1 MRVEQL
7 ASLLLTAVLVGEGET
22 EITGIEVD
30 SRKAG
35 AGDLFICI
43 SGFKTDGHH
52 YAAGAV
58 ANGAA
63 AIVAERQLPDIPP
76 TVPQIIVKDSRHAL
90 AVIADYFY
98 GQPSRRLRLIGVTGT
113 NGKTTTTYL
122 IERILRD
129 AGYSPGVIGTVEMRY
144 GGQAL
149 PMSGTTPDALELQR
163 SLQAMTE
170 AGADYCVMEV
180 SSHALEQGRVKGC
193 RYRTAIFTNL
203 TQDHLDYH
211 ATMER
216 YAAVKE
222 LLFSR
227 LGNEFAAAPKDRL
240 FAVLNA
246 DDPVSQGYA
255 GATVAEVITYGVDRD
270 ADVRASNVRITAH
283 GTAFR
288 VDTFAGS
295 ADITLKMAG
304 KYNVYNALGAISA
317 ALIEGI
323 AIQQIKGSLEAL
335 PGVPGRVEA
344 VNAGQPFAVIVDYA
358 HTPDGLENVLKA
370 VKEFAVGRVIC
381 VFGCGGDR
389 DRTKRPLMGSI
400 SARYADYSLIT
411 SDNPRTEDP
420 LRILADVEAGLLQD
434 GVAKDRYELLA
445 DRRAAIQKAV
455 EMASRDDVVLIAG
468 KGHETYQDI
477 CGVKSDFDDREVAK
491 EAIRSLSL

>member
-7 ASLLLTAVLVGEGET
+7 ASLLLTAVLIGDGET
-22 EITGIEVD
+22 AIAGIETD
-30 SRKAG
+30 SRRVMP
-35 AGDLFICI
+35 GDLFICLR
-43 SGFKTDGHH
+43 GHRVDGHD
-52 YAAGAV
+52 YAAQAV
-58 ANGAA
+58 TDGAA
-63 AIVAERQLPDIPP
+63 AIVAERPLALPRE
-76 TVPQIIVKDSRHAL
+76 VPQIIVKDGRHAM
-90 AVIADYFY
+90 AVLADYYY
-98 GQPSRRLRLIGVTGT
+98 GQPSRRLKLIGVTGT

-122 IERILRD
+122 IERILKD
-129 AGYSPGVIGTVEMRY
+129 AGHSPGVIGTVEMRY
-144 GGQAL
+144 RDRAL
-149 PMSGTTPDALELQR
+149 PMSGTTPEALELQR
-163 SLQAMTE
+163 SLRAMAD

-216 YAAVKE
+216 YAAAKA

-227 LGNEFAAAPKDRL
+227 MGNEFAVLPEDRL

-246 DDPVSQGYA
+246 DDPASPGYA
-255 GATVAEVITYGVDRD
+255 DATAAEVVTYGIERD
-270 ADVRASNVRITAH
+270 ADVRASGVRITAH
-283 GTAFR
+283 GTAFH
-288 VDTFAGS
+288 VETFAGA

-317 ALIEGI
+317 SLIEGI
-323 AIQQIKGSLEAL
+323 PLRRIKASLEAL

-344 VNAGQPFAVIVDYA
+344 VNAGQSFAVIVDYA

-370 VKEFAVGRVIC
+370 IKEFAVGRVIC

-389 DRTKRPLMGSI
+389 DRTKRPLMGAI
-400 SARYADYSLIT
+400 SGHYADYSFVT

-420 LRILADVEAGLLQD
+420 LRILADVEAGLLRD
-434 GVAKDRYELLA
+434 GVPRDRYELLA

-477 CGVKSDFDDREVAK
+477 QGVKTDFDDREVAK

>member
-7 ASLLLTAVLVGEGET
+7 ASLLLTAVLFGEGET
-22 EITGIEVD
+22 EITGIEID

-35 AGDLFICI
+35 AGDLFICLR
-43 SGFKTDGHH
+43 GHKVDGHDF
-52 YAAGAV
+52 AAEAV
-58 ANGAA
+58 ASGAA
-63 AIVAERQLPDIPP
+63 AVVAERPLALPDS
-76 TVPQIIVKDSRHAL
+76 VPQIIVKDSRHAM
-90 AVIADYFY
+90 AVISDYYF
-98 GQPSRRLRLIGVTGT
+98 GQPSRRLKLIGVTGT

-129 AGYSPGVIGTVEMRY
+129 AGHSPGVIGTVEMRY
-144 GGQAL
+144 AGRAY
-149 PMSGTTPDALELQR
+149 PMSGTTPEALDLQR
-163 SLQAMTE
+163 SLHAMANSGT
-170 AGADYCVMEV
+170 DYCVMEV

-211 ATMER
+211 ETMER
-216 YAAVKE
+216 YAAAKA

-227 LGNEFAAAPKDRL
+227 LGNAFSESPEDRL

-246 DDPVSQGYA
+246 DDPASPGYA
-255 GATVAEVITYGVDRD
+255 DATAAEVVTYGLDRD
-270 ADVRASNVRITAH
+270 ADVRATNVRITAQ
-283 GTAFR
+283 GTSFH
-288 VDTFAGS
+288 VESFAGA
-295 ADITLKMAG
+295 ADITLRMAG
-304 KYNVYNALGAISA
+304 KYNVYNALGAACA

-323 AIQQIKGSLEAL
+323 PLRQVKASLEAL

-370 VKEFAVGRVIC
+370 VKEFAEGRVIC

-400 SARYADYSLIT
+400 SAKYADYSFIT

-420 LRILADVEAGLLQD
+420 LRILDDVEAGLLRD
-434 GVAKDRYELLA
+434 NVPNDRYELLA

-455 EMASRDDVVLIAG
+455 EMARRDDVVLIAG

-477 CGVKSDFDDREVAK
+477 GGVKYDFDDREVAK
-491 EAIRSLSL
+491 EAIRSLS